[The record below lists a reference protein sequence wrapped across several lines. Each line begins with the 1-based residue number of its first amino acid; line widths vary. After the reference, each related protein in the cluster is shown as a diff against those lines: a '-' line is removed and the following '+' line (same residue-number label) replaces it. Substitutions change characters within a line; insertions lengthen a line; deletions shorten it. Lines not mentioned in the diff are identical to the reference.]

1 MTKIK
6 SILKDKSGKGFPLI
20 LAVVLC
26 CLILST
32 VVFEYM
38 RLNIIAQGVRD
49 SVQSAI
55 IDVATQNWDTAY
67 PRLREGYSGGYQL
80 SGASWQQNINNGNVY
95 GRVSSVLGLKHE
107 SGKYVKYAGDTLEY
121 TLSGLTLNVENA
133 PLAPSSVYGITQLN
147 VTGTIK
153 VQVPLSFGW
162 GHLPMMEI
170 TMRLKS
176 KYVPKF

>member
-1 MTKIK
+1 MTKVK
-6 SILKDKSGKGFPLI
+6 YILKDKSGKGFPLI

-38 RLNIIAQGVRD
+38 RLNIIARGVRD
-49 SVQSAI
+49 TVQSAI
-55 IDVATQNWDTAY
+55 IDVATENWAVAY
-67 PRLREGYSGGYQL
+67 PGLREGYSGGYQL
-80 SGASWQQNINNGNVY
+80 SGASWQHNINNGNVY
-95 GRVSSVLGLKHE
+95 GRVSSVLGLTYE
-107 SGKYVKYAGDTLEY
+107 SGRYVKYAGGQIEY
-121 TLSGLTLNVENA
+121 ALSGLTLNVQNA
-133 PLAPSSVYGITQLN
+133 PLAPSNIYGITQLN
-147 VTGTIK
+147 VTGTIV

-170 TMRLKS
+170 TMQLKS